1 MLPKIE
7 MSVHYRL
14 KLVARLL
21 IVALTIAVGLG
32 GCSGAR
38 QAYSRG
44 NRAEVTKDF
53 ETAMTEYK
61 VALDGNPGNLEYRLK
76 YEQARFNAALQH
88 FENGRRAVEKQDY
101 ETARKEF
108 EHVIEIDPSHAL
120 AEQQLAKVN
129 EILANRSQN
138 QPEPEILFDQMRR
151 NTRTDPSVQSQLEP
165 KITGPIDIHM
175 PGQDS
180 RVVFETLAE
189 LAGLNV
195 IFDPDFRGARIPI
208 ELTRVDIYE
217 ALDILALQTRSFWKP
232 INRTTILV
240 SPDNQTKRRDYEE
253 LVLKTIYLSNSVT
266 STEIT
271 EAITA
276 LRTLLNM
283 RYLAQSTAMNAIIIR
298 DTADRIAIAE
308 KIIEDLDKAKPEVI
322 VDATLLEVD
331 RNTLRQLGIVPPQGT
346 SLAFT
351 APGTTPTTTTGTT
364 GTTTTTTTNNQ
375 VRLRD
380 PQAINSANFA
390 FNIPD
395 SVAQFL
401 ASSSNT
407 KLIQNPR
414 VRATDGKLAS
424 IRIGSQVP
432 IASGSFQP
440 AFVGA
445 TGTPVVN
452 FQFVDVGVNLDI
464 TPRVLLN
471 REVSMTVQ
479 VQVRAVAGD
488 RNIGG
493 VTQPVLTNRQVQHE
507 IRLAEGETN
516 ILGGIITESEAVSL
530 SGIPGLK
537 DIPILRYLFSQEK
550 KTRDSTEI
558 IIMLTPHIVRMP
570 AITETN
576 MRGLYTGSETAPKL
590 RTSQRLPAIGGQ
602 SPSTAAPPAAPA
614 GQTPAPTPVA
624 PGTPATPPAAGP
636 PGAAPPAAPPQAAV
650 APAPPPTEP
659 QPTNTSVTFLPS
671 PVTLAATGPTLV
683 NITVTGNNIFGADL
697 TLSYDPMSFTIREVR
712 QGDFLS
718 RDGQLVAIVQRLET
732 ERGTVRISLERPPGT
747 GPISGTGTLAT
758 LVLERGSLSGES
770 VLRVTEFRV
779 RDALQTVQIG
789 RTAEV
794 PVTVP

>member
-1 MLPKIE
+1 MN
-7 MSVHYRL
+7 VHYRL
-14 KLVARLL
+14 KLAAKLL

-32 GCSGAR
+32 GCSGGR

-44 NRAEVTKDF
+44 NRAEITRDF

-61 VALDGNPGNLEYRLK
+61 AALDKNPGNIEYRLK
-76 YEQARFNAALQH
+76 YEQARFNAAFQH

-108 EHVIEIDPSHAL
+108 AQVLEIDPTHAL

-129 EILANRSQN
+129 EILTNRSQN
-138 QPEPEILFDQMRR
+138 RPEPEILYEEMRR
-151 NTRTDPSVQSQLEP
+151 NTRTNPSVQSQLEP
-165 KITGPIDIHM
+165 KIAGPIDVHM
-175 PGQDS
+175 TQDS
-180 RVVFETLAE
+180 RVAFETLAE

-208 ELTRVDIYE
+208 ELNRVDIYE

-232 INRTTILV
+232 VNKSTILV

-346 SLAFT
+346 SLAYT
-351 APGTTPTTTTGTT
+351 APGATPVTSPT
-364 GTTTTTTTNNQ
+364 GTTTTTTTTNNS
-375 VRLRD
+375 VRLRNLGD
-380 PQAINSANFA
+380 INSANFA
-390 FNIPD
+390 FTIPD

-471 REVSMTVQ
+471 REISMTVQ

-570 AITETN
+570 AITEAN
-576 MRGLYTGSETAPKL
+576 MRGLYTGSETAPRL
-590 RTSQRLPAIGGQ
+590 RTSPTTPAIPGQ
-602 SPSTAAPPAAPA
+602 SPSAGTPAATPA
-614 GQTPAPTPVA
+614 GQTPAPTPVP
-624 PGTPATPPAAGP
+624 PGTPATPPATAPATVP
-636 PGAAPPAAPPQAAV
+636 PGAPPPEAPPQAAV
-650 APAPPPTEP
+650 APAPAQTEP
-659 QPTNTSVTFLPS
+659 QPTNASVAFSPS
-671 PVTLAATGPTLV
+671 PVAVATTDPTLV
-683 NITVTGNNIFGADL
+683 NITVTGNNIFGADV

-712 QGDFLS
+712 EGGFLS

-732 ERGTVRISLERPPGT
+732 QSGTVRLSLERPPGT
-747 GPISGTGTLAT
+747 GPVSGTGTLAT
-758 LVLERGSLSGES
+758 LVLERGSRSGES
-770 VLRVTEFRV
+770 VLHVNEFRI
-779 RDALQTVQIG
+779 RDALQTVQVG
-789 RTAEV
+789 KTAEV
-794 PVTVP
+794 RVTVP